1 MIEHHSD
8 QIWPSP
14 ISLPTGIA
22 TTTPVSSAAQL
33 KTLPTSNLA
42 VAETSPVEETT
53 SSKQNG
59 TVTVI
64 LLFPSMFYFYMHS

>member
-8 QIWPSP
+8 QMWPGP
-14 ISLPTGIA
+14 ISLPTGIT
-22 TTTPVSSAAQL
+22 TTTPVSSAAQQ

-53 SSKQNG
+53 SSEQNG

-64 LLFPSMFYFYMHS
+64 LLFLSTFYIYMHS

>member
-8 QIWPSP
+8 QMWPGP
-14 ISLPTGIA
+14 TSLPTGIT

-33 KTLPTSNLA
+33 RTLPTSNLA

-59 TVTVI
+59 IVTVS
-64 LLFPSMFYFYMHS
+64 LLFPSTFYIYMHS